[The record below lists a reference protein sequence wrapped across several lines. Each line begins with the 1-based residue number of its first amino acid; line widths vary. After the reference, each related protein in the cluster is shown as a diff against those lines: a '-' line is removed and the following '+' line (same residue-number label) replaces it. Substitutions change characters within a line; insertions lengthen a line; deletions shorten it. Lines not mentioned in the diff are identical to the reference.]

1 MKSEASVGVREM
13 RQSGAWAGVGHSSW
27 VPFRYSAGV
36 SARKGEGA
44 SGLGEAEREDGE
56 KVFPGRVLWLFVFRR
71 GGIHMTH

>member
-1 MKSEASVGVREM
+1 M
-13 RQSGAWAGVGHSSW
+13 GHSSW